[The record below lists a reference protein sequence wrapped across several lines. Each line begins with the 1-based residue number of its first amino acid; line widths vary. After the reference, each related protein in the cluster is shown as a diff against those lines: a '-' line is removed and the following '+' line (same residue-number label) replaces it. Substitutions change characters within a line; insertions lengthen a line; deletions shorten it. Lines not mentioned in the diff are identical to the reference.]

1 MKQLRRASSSL
12 KYCAGDAINF
22 GAANCK
28 RELGRTSLRMGKL
41 TDQSGNQKS
50 SSENGTRPSI
60 CFVLTSPLV
69 LNAFLLDHLR
79 ALADDYRITVCINTD
94 ESPVSS
100 RLDTRVELIAFPI
113 QRKVNPGRDFQ
124 SLVWLVRLFRRKRFS
139 AVHSITPKGGL
150 LGMLA
155 AYICGI
161 PMRTHIFTGQ
171 VWVTRT
177 GFMRHVLKA
186 MDRLLAICATDLMAD
201 SQSQARFL
209 EQEGIC
215 KAGRIHVC
223 GSGSVNGV
231 NLTRFSHDPGRRER
245 IRAELALPKDA
256 TVFLFMGRLNLEK
269 GVLDLAEAFAR
280 LAMQHGSAFLVLV
293 GPDEGHL
300 ANEIA
305 GRLGSN
311 RSRLRLVGLT
321 SSPESYFDAA
331 DVLCLPSYREGFG
344 SVVIEAAAMG
354 VPAIASRIY
363 GLTDAVVDGVTGILC
378 PPGDPGALLIA
389 MEEMLDG
396 NVRHGLGAQAR
407 LRAQREFST
416 ERLTAFW
423 AMFYAQRLL
432 GKPYESL
439 SHRS

>member
-1 MKQLRRASSSL
+1 M
-12 KYCAGDAINF
+12 
-22 GAANCK
+22 NCR
-28 RELGRTSLRMGKL
+28 RELGRTFLRGGKL
-41 TDQSGNQKS
+41 ADQLGNRQS
-50 SSENGTRPSI
+50 SDQNDTRPSI
-60 CFVLTSPLV
+60 CFVLTSPFV

-94 ESPVSS
+94 ESPVSP
-100 RLDTRVELIAFPI
+100 RLDPRIELMAFPI
-113 QRKVNPGRDFQ
+113 QRKVHPGKDFQ
-124 SLVWLVRLFRRKRFS
+124 SLAWLIRLFRRKRFD

-155 AYICGI
+155 AYMCGV

-171 VWVTRT
+171 VWATCK
-177 GFMRHVLKA
+177 GFKRHVLKA

-215 KAGRIHVC
+215 RPGRIHVC

-231 NLTRFSHDPGRRER
+231 DLLRFSNEPGRREKV
-245 IRAELALPKDA
+245 RAELALPPEA
-256 TVFLFMGRLNLEK
+256 TVFLFLGRLNLEK
-269 GVLDLAEAFAR
+269 GVLDLAEAFAQ
-280 LAMQHGSAFLVLV
+280 LAMRHASVFLVLV
-293 GPDEGHL
+293 GPDEGGL
-300 ANEIA
+300 AKEIV
-305 GRLGSN
+305 GRLGGNSGQ
-311 RSRLRLVGLT
+311 LRLVGLT
-321 SSPESYFDAA
+321 TFPESYIDAA

-354 VPAIASRIY
+354 VPAVASCIY

-378 PPGDPGALLIA
+378 PPGDPRALSAA
-389 MEEMLDG
+389 MEKML
-396 NVRHGLGAQAR
+396 NESARQRLGVQAR
-407 LRAQREFST
+407 RRAHGEFSI

-423 AMFYAQRLL
+423 RAFYAQRLL
-432 GKPYESL
+432 GMQYESL